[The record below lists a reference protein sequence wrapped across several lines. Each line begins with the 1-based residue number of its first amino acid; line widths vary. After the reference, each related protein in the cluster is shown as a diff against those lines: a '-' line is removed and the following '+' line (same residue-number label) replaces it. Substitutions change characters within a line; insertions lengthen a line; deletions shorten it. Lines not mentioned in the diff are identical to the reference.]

1 MTIWSHI
8 IGFVTADRV
17 FRALADPT
25 RRALLDALF
34 ESDGQSVGALSARF
48 PELTRFA
55 VMKHLRVLAEAN
67 LIATQRQG
75 RSTLHYLNPVPIAQL
90 AERWISKYAA
100 PFSSALVGLDRHVR
114 QHLRGAPMSRPA
126 HVYQIYIA
134 ATPEQVWTAMTDS
147 EWRRRYFHDTAFT
160 EPPAAGRPYLTALPD
175 GRPAS
180 DGLIEEMSPPASGR
194 AGRFVHTWHVRYDE
208 EMAAERPGRVE
219 WTVTSAAE
227 GLTLVRL
234 VHSGLEESP
243 LTWENVKDG
252 WVWILDG
259 MKTLLETGK
268 ALPPVDDEVLSAAG

>member
-1 MTIWSHI
+1 MGGVDPGLICDYYGHI
-8 IGFVTADRV
+8 SLRFVADDRV

-67 LIATQRQG
+67 LVATQRQG

-160 EPPAAGRPYLTALPD
+160 EPPVGRSPVPHRAAGRSA
-175 GRPAS
+175 GES
-180 DGLIEEMSPPASGR
+180 DGLIEEMTPPAVRAGGAVRVHLARPLRRGDGRR
-194 AGRFVHTWHVRYDE
+194 AGRPGGVDG
-208 EMAAERPGRVE
+208 RPRQP
-219 WTVTSAAE
+219 
-227 GLTLVRL
+227 R
-234 VHSGLEESP
+234 
-243 LTWENVKDG
+243 D
-252 WVWILDG
+252 
-259 MKTLLETGK
+259 
-268 ALPPVDDEVLSAAG
+268 